1 MLNRIFTTI
10 KGAKMKSK
18 LVVLLLSGAMLF
30 SIQSQAIQLAFGIV
44 QSVVLVPIALTTLV
58 YDMSQE
64 DKNALS
70 HAKDEALAYSN
81 PASSG
86 EISASLNN
94 AFEIIQDNLKE
105 PEDKEAFAQLS
116 NQQKASVVASIIL
129 KSEQ

>member
-105 PEDKEAFAQLS
+105 PEDKEAYPHHHT
-116 NQQKASVVASIIL
+116 
-129 KSEQ
+129 